1 MMQLE
6 RQKKILDYLNK
17 NRKATTKELSQLLD
31 VSTTTIRTDLNQ
43 MDRENLITK
52 THGGAVYND
61 RSLDNIELTGRA
73 YFFDERALENQKE
86 KEAIANKAI
95 KLIKNHMCIYLD
107 ASSTCYTLG
116 MKLSGF
122 TKLTVITN
130 GINLAMALKD
140 IPGITVILTG
150 GIVTSV
156 SSSIEG
162 LLGEDLLK
170 KIHTDIAFVSARG
183 FSVEN
188 GLTDFSIYEA
198 DLKRRCVKSSAKTI
212 ALIDHTKFNTTSI
225 SSYASLDDLNMVIT
239 DFGLSENTKDIYE
252 KAGALFCDFGG
263 NSHRPVP
270 WQASLSFVAHSGV
283 SGALRHAVRS
293 LVCGTSGSRGGNGAG
308 VSDSRNWKG
317 GFAPPGQEN
326 QSKEAVML
334 FTIF

>member
-130 GINLAMALKD
+130 GINLAMAFNRRNRNFRILLYRR
-140 IPGITVILTG
+140 ITRG
-150 GIVTSV
+150 RF
-156 SSSIEG
+156 IE
-162 LLGEDLLK
+162 K
-170 KIHTDIAFVSARG
+170 
-183 FSVEN
+183 N
-188 GLTDFSIYEA
+188 
-198 DLKRRCVKSSAKTI
+198 
-212 ALIDHTKFNTTSI
+212 
-225 SSYASLDDLNMVIT
+225 SYRYRICICPW
-239 DFGLSENTKDIYE
+239 F
-252 KAGALFCDFGG
+252 FCRKW
-263 NSHRPVP
+263 SH
-270 WQASLSFVAHSGV
+270 
-283 SGALRHAVRS
+283 
-293 LVCGTSGSRGGNGAG
+293 
-308 VSDSRNWKG
+308 
-317 GFAPPGQEN
+317 
-326 QSKEAVML
+326 
-334 FTIF
+334 

>member
-52 THGGAVYND
+52 TH
-61 RSLDNIELTGRA
+61 ELTGRA

-252 KAGALFCDFGG
+252 KAGV
-263 NSHRPVP
+263 N
-270 WQASLSFVAHSGV
+270 
-283 SGALRHAVRS
+283 
-293 LVCGTSGSRGGNGAG
+293 LVIA
-308 VSDSRNWKG
+308 
-317 GFAPPGQEN
+317 
-326 QSKEAVML
+326 KEMN
-334 FTIF
+334 

>member
-31 VSTTTIRTDLNQ
+31 VSATTIRTDLNQ
-43 MDRENLITK
+43 MDIEKLISK
-52 THGGAVYND
+52 TDGGAVQYD

-73 YFFDERALENQKE
+73 YIFDERALENRKE
-86 KEAIANKAI
+86 KEAIASKAI

-130 GINLAMALKD
+130 GINLALALKD
-140 IPGITVILTG
+140 VPGITVILTG

-156 SSSIEG
+156 SSSIDG
-162 LLGEDLLK
+162 LLGDDLLT
-170 KIHTDIAFVSARG
+170 KILSDIAFVSARG

-239 DFGLSENTKDIYE
+239 DFGLSEHRKSIYE
-252 KAGALFCDFGG
+252 
-263 NSHRPVP
+263 N
-270 WQASLSFVAHSGV
+270 
-283 SGALRHAVRS
+283 
-293 LVCGTSGSRGGNGAG
+293 AG
-308 VSDSRNWKG
+308 VNLEL
-317 GFAPPGQEN
+317 A
-326 QSKEAVML
+326 KEV
-334 FTIF
+334 

>member
-61 RSLDNIELTGRA
+61 RNLDNIELTGRA
-73 YFFDERALENQKE
+73 YFFDERALRIKR

-170 KIHTDIAFVSARG
+170 NSYRYR
-183 FSVEN
+183 
-188 GLTDFSIYEA
+188 IYI
-198 DLKRRCVKSSAKTI
+198 CPW
-212 ALIDHTKFNTTSI
+212 F
-225 SSYASLDDLNMVIT
+225 
-239 DFGLSENTKDIYE
+239 
-252 KAGALFCDFGG
+252 FCRKW
-263 NSHRPVP
+263 SH
-270 WQASLSFVAHSGV
+270 
-283 SGALRHAVRS
+283 
-293 LVCGTSGSRGGNGAG
+293 
-308 VSDSRNWKG
+308 
-317 GFAPPGQEN
+317 
-326 QSKEAVML
+326 
-334 FTIF
+334 

>member
-122 TKLTVITN
+122 T
-130 GINLAMALKD
+130 MALKD

-252 KAGALFCDFGG
+252 KAGV
-263 NSHRPVP
+263 N
-270 WQASLSFVAHSGV
+270 
-283 SGALRHAVRS
+283 
-293 LVCGTSGSRGGNGAG
+293 LVIA
-308 VSDSRNWKG
+308 
-317 GFAPPGQEN
+317 
-326 QSKEAVML
+326 KEMN
-334 FTIF
+334 

>member
-31 VSTTTIRTDLNQ
+31 VSATTIRTDLNQ
-43 MDRENLITK
+43 MDKEKLITK

-73 YFFDERALENQKE
+73 YIFDERALENRKE
-86 KEAIANKAI
+86 KEAIASKAI
-95 KLIKNHMCIYLD
+95 KLI
-107 ASSTCYTLG
+107 
-116 MKLSGF
+116 
-122 TKLTVITN
+122 
-130 GINLAMALKD
+130 NLALALKD
-140 IPGITVILTG
+140 VPGITVILTG

-162 LLGEDLLK
+162 LLGEDLLT

-239 DFGLSENTKDIYE
+239 DFGLSEHTKSIYE
-252 KAGALFCDFGG
+252 
-263 NSHRPVP
+263 N
-270 WQASLSFVAHSGV
+270 
-283 SGALRHAVRS
+283 
-293 LVCGTSGSRGGNGAG
+293 AG
-308 VSDSRNWKG
+308 VNLVL
-317 GFAPPGQEN
+317 A
-326 QSKEAVML
+326 KEV
-334 FTIF
+334 

>member
-31 VSTTTIRTDLNQ
+31 VSATTIRTDLNQ
-43 MDRENLITK
+43 MDKEKLITK

-73 YFFDERALENQKE
+73 YIFDERALENRKE
-86 KEAIANKAI
+86 KEAIASKAI

-130 GINLAMALKD
+130 GINLALALKD
-140 IPGITVILTG
+140 VPGITVILTG

-162 LLGEDLLK
+162 LVGEDLLT

-239 DFGLSENTKDIYE
+239 DFGLSEHTKSIYE
-252 KAGALFCDFGG
+252 
-263 NSHRPVP
+263 N
-270 WQASLSFVAHSGV
+270 
-283 SGALRHAVRS
+283 
-293 LVCGTSGSRGGNGAG
+293 AG
-308 VSDSRNWKG
+308 VNLVL
-317 GFAPPGQEN
+317 A
-326 QSKEAVML
+326 KEV
-334 FTIF
+334 

>member
-86 KEAIANKAI
+86 AI

-252 KAGALFCDFGG
+252 KAGV
-263 NSHRPVP
+263 N
-270 WQASLSFVAHSGV
+270 
-283 SGALRHAVRS
+283 
-293 LVCGTSGSRGGNGAG
+293 LVIA
-308 VSDSRNWKG
+308 
-317 GFAPPGQEN
+317 
-326 QSKEAVML
+326 KE
-334 FTIF
+334 TN

>member
-1 MMQLE
+1 ME
-6 RQKKILDYLNK
+6 
-17 NRKATTKELSQLLD
+17 NR
-31 VSTTTIRTDLNQ
+31 
-43 MDRENLITK
+43 
-52 THGGAVYND
+52 
-61 RSLDNIELTGRA
+61 
-73 YFFDERALENQKE
+73 KE
-86 KEAIANKAI
+86 KEAIASKAI

-130 GINLAMALKD
+130 GINLALALKD
-140 IPGITVILTG
+140 VPGITVILTG

-162 LLGEDLLK
+162 LLGEDLLT

-239 DFGLSENTKDIYE
+239 DFGLSEHTKSIYE
-252 KAGALFCDFGG
+252 
-263 NSHRPVP
+263 N
-270 WQASLSFVAHSGV
+270 
-283 SGALRHAVRS
+283 
-293 LVCGTSGSRGGNGAG
+293 AG
-308 VSDSRNWKG
+308 VNLVL
-317 GFAPPGQEN
+317 A
-326 QSKEAVML
+326 KEV
-334 FTIF
+334 

>member
-170 KIHTDIAFVSARG
+170 KIHTDIAFVSARC

-252 KAGALFCDFGG
+252 KAGV
-263 NSHRPVP
+263 N
-270 WQASLSFVAHSGV
+270 
-283 SGALRHAVRS
+283 
-293 LVCGTSGSRGGNGAG
+293 LVIA
-308 VSDSRNWKG
+308 
-317 GFAPPGQEN
+317 
-326 QSKEAVML
+326 KE
-334 FTIF
+334 TN

>member
-188 GLTDFSIYEA
+188 GLTD
-198 DLKRRCVKSSAKTI
+198 LKRRCVKSSAKTI
-212 ALIDHTKFNTTSI
+212 ALIDNTKFNTTSI

-252 KAGALFCDFGG
+252 KAGV
-263 NSHRPVP
+263 N
-270 WQASLSFVAHSGV
+270 
-283 SGALRHAVRS
+283 
-293 LVCGTSGSRGGNGAG
+293 LVIA
-308 VSDSRNWKG
+308 
-317 GFAPPGQEN
+317 
-326 QSKEAVML
+326 KEMN
-334 FTIF
+334 

>member
-122 TKLTVITN
+122 TKLTVIN
-130 GINLAMALKD
+130 RRNRNFRILLYRR
-140 IPGITVILTG
+140 ITRG
-150 GIVTSV
+150 RF
-156 SSSIEG
+156 IE
-162 LLGEDLLK
+162 K
-170 KIHTDIAFVSARG
+170 
-183 FSVEN
+183 N
-188 GLTDFSIYEA
+188 
-198 DLKRRCVKSSAKTI
+198 
-212 ALIDHTKFNTTSI
+212 
-225 SSYASLDDLNMVIT
+225 SYRYRICICPW
-239 DFGLSENTKDIYE
+239 F
-252 KAGALFCDFGG
+252 FCRKW
-263 NSHRPVP
+263 SH
-270 WQASLSFVAHSGV
+270 
-283 SGALRHAVRS
+283 
-293 LVCGTSGSRGGNGAG
+293 
-308 VSDSRNWKG
+308 
-317 GFAPPGQEN
+317 
-326 QSKEAVML
+326 
-334 FTIF
+334 

>member
-31 VSTTTIRTDLNQ
+31 VSATTIRTDLNQ
-43 MDRENLITK
+43 MDKEKLITK
-52 THGGAVYND
+52 THSGAVYND

-73 YFFDERALENQKE
+73 YIFDERALENRKE
-86 KEAIANKAI
+86 KEAIASKAI

-130 GINLAMALKD
+130 GINLALALKD
-140 IPGITVILTG
+140 VPGITVILTG

-162 LLGEDLLK
+162 LLGEDLLT

-198 DLKRRCVKSSAKTI
+198 DLK
-212 ALIDHTKFNTTSI
+212 
-225 SSYASLDDLNMVIT
+225 
-239 DFGLSENTKDIYE
+239 
-252 KAGALFCDFGG
+252 
-263 NSHRPVP
+263 
-270 WQASLSFVAHSGV
+270 
-283 SGALRHAVRS
+283 
-293 LVCGTSGSRGGNGAG
+293 
-308 VSDSRNWKG
+308 
-317 GFAPPGQEN
+317 
-326 QSKEAVML
+326 
-334 FTIF
+334 